1 MLVPLRYPNIS
12 GRGFFCVNNGREF
25 PTATTIDHGSA
36 DRTWIPSLND
46 GEGRACA
53 ALRMAAAVSWRK
65 GYMLVK
71 IHKLIM
77 DHLCLVLYSNV
88 LSLLKRNNGACW
100 HVCKVGSDV
109 WMEYFAVP
117 HTLAADHIIPC
128 YWGHVAQEWCDAFGR
143 LFLTLKQTN
152 VCILT
157 VETYIQGSTW
167 LQVNILS
174 IQVATQQ
181 AAALVAL
188 RPSFCLFVFLL
199 VGGVVVYVSITTWVL
214 LSKASTCT
222 CLVWGKHPNL
232 SYYLSILNPCC
243 MCLSGY
249 PLQW

>member
-1 MLVPLRYPNIS
+1 MDPIAKWWRGPRLRGPEDGS
-12 GRGFFCVNNGREF
+12 GCFLKERLY
-25 PTATTIDHGSA
+25 A
-36 DRTWIPSLND
+36 
-46 GEGRACA
+46 
-53 ALRMAAAVSWRK
+53 

-88 LSLLKRNNGACW
+88 LSSLKRNNGACW

-232 SYYLSILNPCC
+232 SYYLSVLNPCC